1 MLLGGLNNLTYF
13 AHTENTAGLPHILSK
28 HLRSVGDLACRFA
41 EESNSDLSDAA
52 YWAGVLHD
60 LGKYRDEFQ
69 QYLRAER
76 DSSTETHHAVYGAAL
91 AYQQNWLG
99 PAFAIAGHHAG
110 LHDHNELQTLVE
122 GATYRTAERVPLL
135 ADRFRAELGEV
146 PQKIID
152 PPFVANEHSADFY
165 IRMLFS
171 TLVDA
176 DFLDTEAHYKTASRA
191 THKLQAAELLRL
203 LIAEKK
209 SKASDGKLN
218 AIRNRIFQQCVDK
231 AQESPGFF
239 SLTVPTGGGKTLA
252 GMAFALAHAAQPQH
266 QLRRIIVVIPYLSII
281 EQNAA
286 QYRRILDSEDLGIVI
301 EHHSAVNVPEDTGET
316 RSRAPFEKHPNEYA
330 AENWDAPIIVTTSV
344 QFIESLFAN
353 RTSHCRKLH
362 NIAHSV
368 VIFDEVQTLPSHLL
382 NPLLNVFRELRDH
395 YGVSFVFSTA
405 TQPAFQY
412 RPSSLSEGFRL
423 GEIQEITQGST
434 EDNFNSLRRVS
445 IQPAKPDETI
455 GWDALAEQIS
465 LHDQALCI
473 VNIRSH
479 AYDLWEKLCRI
490 FPQKERDA
498 VFHLSSAMCAE
509 HRFAVLGDDR
519 APEPGTIRYRLRNK
533 QPCRLVSTQL
543 IEAGVDVDF
552 PIVWRALGPL
562 DSIVQAA
569 GRCNRENRLC
579 DEAGNPVLGE
589 VIVFRPEDN
598 KLPSGVYRTA
608 ADITASLLAHVD
620 ADTLATDHRL
630 FGRYFDR
637 LYQLVPTD
645 SEIQGERKNLHF
657 RKVAKLA
664 KVIKNDTQAVIVPY
678 GKGCILIEEIRTR
691 PLLKG
696 QPRFSR
702 DDLRKLQRYMVNLHS
717 RDFQKLVMH
726 KAISQ
731 LLPNLEI
738 HVLAEGWYH
747 PTLGIVIDKR
757 PTEDFFA

>member
-1 MLLGGLNNLTYF
+1 MTYL
-13 AHTENTAGLPHILSK
+13 AHTENTAGLPHILSE
-28 HLRSVGDLACRFA
+28 HLKSVGDLARRFA
-41 EESNSDLSDAA
+41 EENNIDLSDAA

-76 DSSTETHHAVYGAAL
+76 ESSTETHHAVYGAAL
-91 AYQQNWLG
+91 AYQQGWLG

-110 LHDHNELQTLVE
+110 LHDLNELQTLVM
-122 GATYRTAERVPLL
+122 GTTYRTAERVPLL
-135 ADRFRAELGEV
+135 ADRFRAELGE
-146 PQKIID
+146 I
-152 PPFVANEHSADFY
+152 PPEIAEPLFVENKSHSTEFY

-176 DFLDTEAHYKTASRA
+176 DFLDTEAHYKTVSRA

-203 LIAEKK
+203 LISEKESK
-209 SKASDGKLN
+209 SSGGKLN
-218 AIRNRIFQQCVDK
+218 AIRNSIFQQCLDK

-266 QLRRIIVVIPYLSII
+266 ELRRIIVVIPYLSII

-286 QYRRILDSEDLGIVI
+286 QYRRILDPANLGIVI
-301 EHHSAVNVPEDTGET
+301 EHHSAVNVPEDTDES
-316 RSRAPFEKHPNEYA
+316 RPRAPFEKHPNEYA

-353 RTSHCRKLH
+353 RTSRCRKLH

-434 EDNFNSLRRVS
+434 EANFHSLRRVS
-445 IQPAKPDETI
+445 IQPAKPDETT
-455 GWDALAEQIS
+455 GWDALADQMAQRE
-465 LHDQALCI
+465 QALCI

-479 AYDLWEKLCRI
+479 AYDLWEKLRRS
-490 FPQKERDA
+490 FPLKERDA

-519 APEPGTIRYRLRNK
+519 EPEPGTIRYRLRNK
-533 QPCRLVSTQL
+533 QPCRLASTQL

-579 DEAGNPVLGE
+579 DEAGNPAFGE

-598 KLPSGVYRTA
+598 KLPPGVYRTA
-608 ADITASLLAHVD
+608 SDITASLLAHVD
-620 ADTLATDHRL
+620 ADTLATNHEL
-630 FGRYFDR
+630 FGRYFDQ

-645 SEIQGERKNLHF
+645 QKISIQGEREKLHF
-657 RKVAKLA
+657 RKVAELA
-664 KVIKNDTQAVIVPY
+664 KVIDNDTQAVIVPY
-678 GKGCILIEEIRTR
+678 GKGCSLIEEIRTR
-691 PLLKG
+691 PIVKG

-702 DDLRKLQRYMVNLHS
+702 DDLRRLQRYLVNLHS
-717 RDFQKLVMH
+717 RDFQKLVTH
-726 KAISQ
+726 KAISP

-747 PTLGIVIDKR
+747 PHLGIVIDKR

>member
-1 MLLGGLNNLTYF
+1 MIYAHGANANGDWHPLAQHVSGVAKLAAKF
-13 AHTENTAGLPHILSK
+13 AEKCSPALIEAAHWAGL
-28 HLRSVGDLACRFA
+28 
-41 EESNSDLSDAA
+41 
-52 YWAGVLHD
+52 LHD

-76 DSSTETHHAVYGAAL
+76 DGGTETHHAVYGAAL
-91 AYQQNWLG
+91 AYRRGWLG
-99 PAFAIAGHHAG
+99 PAFAVAGHHAG
-110 LHDHNELQTLVE
+110 LHDVHELQTLVE
-122 GATYRTAERVPLL
+122 GATYRTEERVPFLIE
-135 ADRFRAELGEV
+135 RFEQELERVPDKIGE
-146 PQKIID
+146 
-152 PPFVANEHSADFY
+152 PPFAENNEYSAEFY

-171 TLVDA
+171 VLVDA
-176 DFLDTEAHYKTASRA
+176 DFLDTEAHYKSMPRRSLEL
-191 THKLQAAELLRL
+191 HAAELLQR
-203 LIAEKK
+203 LIADKESK
-209 SKASDGKLN
+209 SREGELN
-218 AIRNRIFQQCVDK
+218 AIRNRTFQQCLEK
-231 AQESPGFF
+231 AKESPGFF

-252 GMAFALAHAAQPQH
+252 GMAFALSHAAQPQN

-281 EQNAA
+281 EQNAT
-286 QYRRILDSEDLGIVI
+286 QYRRILDPENQGIVI
-301 EHHSAVNVPEDTGET
+301 EHHSAVNVPEDKGES

-353 RTSHCRKLH
+353 RTSRCRKLH

-382 NPLLNVFRELRDH
+382 NPLLNVFRELRDQ

-412 RPSSLSEGFRL
+412 RPSSLSEGFRQ

-434 EDNFNSLRRVS
+434 EANFHSLRRVS
-445 IQPAKPDETI
+445 IQPPKPDETT
-455 GWDALAEQIS
+455 GWDALAKQMSQRE
-465 LHDQALCI
+465 QALCI

-479 AYDLWEKLCRI
+479 AYDLWEKLRRS
-490 FPQKERDA
+490 FPLKERDA

-519 APEPGTIRYRLRNK
+519 EPEPGTIRYRLRNN

-579 DEAGNPVLGE
+579 DEAGNPAFGE

-598 KLPSGVYRTA
+598 KLPPGEYRTA
-608 ADITASLLAHVD
+608 SDITATLLAQVE
-620 ADTLATDHRL
+620 ADTLATDHEL
-630 FGRYFDR
+630 FGRYFDG
-637 LYQLVPTD
+637 LHQLVPTD
-645 SEIQGERKNLHF
+645 QKNIQCEREKLHF
-657 RKVAKLA
+657 RKVAELA
-664 KVIKNDTQAVIVPY
+664 KVIDNDTQAVIVPY
-678 GKGCILIEEIRTR
+678 GKGCSIIEEIRTR
-691 PLLKG
+691 PVVKG

-747 PTLGIVIDKR
+747 PNLGIVIDKR

>member
-1 MLLGGLNNLTYF
+1 MTYL

-28 HLRSVGDLACRFA
+28 HLQSVGDLARRFA
-41 EESNSDLSDAA
+41 EGSNPDLSDAA

-60 LGKYRDEFQ
+60 IGKYRDEFQ

-91 AYQQNWLG
+91 AYRQEWLG

-135 ADRFRAELGEV
+135 AERFKDDLGEI
-146 PQKIID
+146 PQKIAE
-152 PPFVANEHSADFY
+152 PLFVENKSHSAEFY

-191 THKLQAAELLRL
+191 TRKLQAAELLRL
-203 LIAEKK
+203 LITDKESK
-209 SKASDGKLN
+209 SSDGKLN
-218 AIRNRIFQQCVDK
+218 TIRNNIFQQCLDK
-231 AQESPGFF
+231 ARESPGFF

-266 QLRRIIVVIPYLSII
+266 QLRRIIIVIPYLSII

-286 QYRRILDSEDLGIVI
+286 QYRRILDPEDLGIVI

-316 RSRAPFEKHPNEYA
+316 RSRDPFEKHPNEYA

-353 RTSHCRKLH
+353 RTSRCRKLH

-412 RPSSLSEGFRL
+412 RPSSLSEGFRP

-434 EDNFNSLRRVS
+434 EANFRSLRRVS
-445 IQPAKPDETI
+445 IQPAKPDETT
-455 GWDALAEQIS
+455 GWDALAEQMA
-465 LHDQALCI
+465 LREQALCI

-479 AYDLWEKLCRI
+479 AYDLWEKLRRS
-490 FPQKERDA
+490 FPLKEREA
-498 VFHLSSAMCAE
+498 MFHLSSAMCAE

-519 APEPGTIRYRLRNK
+519 EPEPGTIRYRLRNK

-579 DEAGNPVLGE
+579 DEAGNPAFGE

-598 KLPSGVYRTA
+598 KLPPGVYRTA
-608 ADITASLLAHVD
+608 SDITASLLAHVD
-620 ADTLATDHRL
+620 ADTLATDHEL
-630 FGRYFDR
+630 FGRYFDQ

-645 SEIQGERKNLHF
+645 QRISIQDEREKLHF
-657 RKVAKLA
+657 RKVAGLA
-664 KVIKNDTQAVIVPY
+664 KVIDNDTQAVIVPY
-678 GKGCILIEEIRTR
+678 GKGCSIIEEIRTR
-691 PLLKG
+691 PVIKG

-702 DDLRKLQRYMVNLHS
+702 DDLRSLQRYMVNLHS

-726 KAISQ
+726 KATSQ

-747 PTLGIVIDKR
+747 PHLGIVIDKR